1 MNATRYTADG
11 RRLFN
16 NEYEFF
22 MDGKMRYCYRKM
34 IDGKSYCVS
43 SLSLE
48 EMREKSSKLLGQLT
62 DVTEKLKNSTKQNGV
77 EIFKSDDFGDIR
89 VVYRD
94 GDPWFLAADV
104 CRALDIG
111 NPTMALT
118 RLDTDEKALSNIEGL
133 SRGNDK
139 GNIVSEAGLYSL
151 ILRSRKPE
159 AKAFKRWVTHEVI
172 PSIRK
177 HGVYASD
184 EFLKKSEE
192 ERKKILEKIKNER
205 DALAFENERQATHIS
220 ELEEGCD
227 MFGTISF
234 TQLRDAYGESV
245 IPMLK
250 ESGVIAE
257 GDDGFLCLTE
267 PYKNKG
273 YAKRGKMKNGK
284 PFMLWTALGCVD
296 VVYKI
301 LKEKYG
307 MIPVKPL
314 RFHYV

>member
-22 MDGKMRYCYRKM
+22 TDGKSRFYYRKM

-48 EMREKSSKLLGQLT
+48 EMREKSSKLLSQLT
-62 DVTEKLKNSTKQNGV
+62 DVTEKMKNSTKQNGV

-94 GDPWFLAADV
+94 GDPWFVAADV
-104 CRALDIG
+104 CKSLNINNVGNATAKLD
-111 NPTMALT
+111 
-118 RLDTDEKALSNIEGL
+118 DDEKGVHSMDTLGGEQKVSI
-133 SRGNDK
+133 
-139 GNIVSEAGLYSL
+139 ISEAGMYSI
-151 ILRSRKPE
+151 ILLSRKPK
-159 AKAFKRWVTHEVI
+159 AKAFKRWITHEVI

-184 EFLKKSEE
+184 EFLKKTEE

-220 ELEEGCD
+220 KLEEGCD

-234 TQLRDAYGESV
+234 TQLRDTYGESV

-273 YAKRGKMKNGK
+273 YAKRGKMRNGK